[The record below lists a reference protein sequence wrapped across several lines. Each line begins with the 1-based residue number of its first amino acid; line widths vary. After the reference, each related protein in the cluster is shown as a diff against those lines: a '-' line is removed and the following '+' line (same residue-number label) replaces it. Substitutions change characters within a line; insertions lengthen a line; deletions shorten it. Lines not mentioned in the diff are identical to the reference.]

1 MRTLIYVAVVVL
13 IIAWLLGWFHL
24 NVSKDTM
31 HIIIIIAV
39 IFLAYALISNRSRLS
54 RRRWW

>member
-13 IIAWLLGWFHL
+13 IIAWLLGWFSFHI
-24 NVSKDTM
+24 SKDAM
-31 HIIIIIAV
+31 HAIIIIAV
-39 IFLAYALISNRSRLS
+39 ILLVYSLLVNRRRFY